1 MGRLNKSLF
10 AIVSQREVAPR
21 SFLLQLEG
29 DTSAITGSGQFVQVA
44 LPGRYLRRPISVCNV
59 TVPQAS
65 DQALGQDGHSYQ
77 APCQAPAQVQ
87 ALQASN
93 SLGRLTLLYKIMG
106 AGTDQMAAM
115 QPGDT
120 LELLTGLGKGFDTSA
135 CREKALLVGGGMG
148 VAPLYLLAQ
157 ELLAQGKQVQV
168 ILGFNQA
175 SEICLEDEFRA
186 LGSGLNTLSD
196 ADAKES
202 PSSSARLDVIISTA
216 DGSRGVKGF
225 VTDAIKTLAVSNADT
240 LSDADAASGGP
251 ASAPYD
257 YFYTCGPMV
266 MMKAVCALCPT
277 DGQASLEER
286 MGCGFGICYGCT
298 VATQDG
304 PRRVCADGPVFTKTQ
319 LGW

>member
-65 DQALGQDGHSYQ
+65 N
-77 APCQAPAQVQ
+77 PI
-87 ALQASN
+87 
-93 SLGRLTLLYKIMG
+93 GRLTLLYKIMG

-115 QPGDT
+115 RPGDT
-120 LELLTGLGKGFDTSA
+120 LELLTGLGNGFDTSA

-175 SEICLEDEFRA
+175 SEICLEEEFRA

-202 PSSSARLDVIISTA
+202 PSSSACLDVIVSTV

-225 VTDAIKTLAVSNADT
+225 VTDAIKTLA
-240 LSDADAASGGP
+240 GP
-251 ASAPYD
+251 ASTPYD

-286 MGCGFGICYGCT
+286 MDCGFGICYGCT

>member
-1 MGRLNKSLF
+1 MGRLHKSLF
-10 AIVSQREVAPR
+10 RIVSQREVAPR

-29 DTSAITGSGQFVQVA
+29 DTSAIAGSGQFVQVA

-65 DQALGQDGHSYQ
+65 GQA
-77 APCQAPAQVQ
+77 
-87 ALQASN
+87 
-93 SLGRLTLLYKIMG
+93 GRLTLLYKIMG

-120 LELLTGLGKGFDTSA
+120 LELLTGLGNGFDTSA

-175 SEICLEDEFRA
+175 SEICLEEEFRA
-186 LGSGLNTLSD
+186 LGVEVL
-196 ADAKES
+196 
-202 PSSSARLDVIISTA
+202 ISTA

-225 VTDAIKTLAVSNADT
+225 VTDAIKTLEGQGAAGRSPLNAT
-240 LSDADAASGGP
+240 SASFSTVDS
-251 ASAPYD
+251 ASASVEGSTTVGALASTDGSYD

-304 PRRVCADGPVFTKTQ
+304 PRRVCADGPVFTKTH

>member
-10 AIVSQREVAPR
+10 TIVSQKEVAPR

-44 LPGRYLRRPISVCNV
+44 LPGRYLRRPISVCNI
-59 TVPQAS
+59 TAPQTPG
-65 DQALGQDGHSYQ
+65 LTGH
-77 APCQAPAQVQ
+77 
-87 ALQASN
+87 
-93 SLGRLTLLYKIMG
+93 LTLLYKIMG

-115 QPGDT
+115 LPGER
-120 LELLTGLGKGFDTSA
+120 LELLTGLGNGFDTGA

-157 ELLAQGKQVQV
+157 ELLAQGKKVQV

-175 SEICLEDEFRA
+175 SEICLEEEFRA
-186 LGSGLNTLSD
+186 LGVEVL
-196 ADAKES
+196 
-202 PSSSARLDVIISTA
+202 ISTA

-225 VTDAIKTLAVSNADT
+225 VTDAIKTLGIPEPCA
-240 LSDADAASGGP
+240 
-251 ASAPYD
+251 YD

-277 DGQASLEER
+277 EGQASLEER

>member
-10 AIVSQREVAPR
+10 RIVSQREVAPR

-65 DQALGQDGHSYQ
+65 GQALGQDGHSSQ
-77 APCQAPAQVQ
+77 APCQAPVQVQ

-120 LELLTGLGKGFDTSA
+120 LELLTGLGNGFDTSA

-175 SEICLEDEFRA
+175 SEICLEEEFRA
-186 LGSGLNTLSD
+186 LGVEVL
-196 ADAKES
+196 
-202 PSSSARLDVIISTA
+202 ISTA

-225 VTDAIKTLAVSNADT
+225 VTDAIKTL
-240 LSDADAASGGP
+240 SG
-251 ASAPYD
+251 SYD

-286 MGCGFGICYGCT
+286 MGCGFGLCYGCT

>member
-10 AIVSQREVAPR
+10 TIVSQEEVAPR
-21 SFLLQLEG
+21 SFLLRLEG

-59 TVPQAS
+59 TAPQ
-65 DQALGQDGHSYQ
+65 DLGQADNLTRTSGR
-77 APCQAPAQVQ
+77 P
-87 ALQASN
+87 
-93 SLGRLTLLYKIMG
+93 GRLTLLYKIMG

-115 QPGDT
+115 RPGER
-120 LELLTGLGKGFDTSA
+120 LELLTGLGNGFDTSA
-135 CREKALLVGGGMG
+135 CLEKALLVGGGMG
-148 VAPLYLLAQ
+148 VAPLYLLAR
-157 ELLAQGKQVQV
+157 ELLAQGKKVRV

-175 SEICLEDEFRA
+175 SEICLEEEFRA
-186 LGSGLNTLSD
+186 LGVEVL
-196 ADAKES
+196 
-202 PSSSARLDVIISTA
+202 ISTA

-225 VTDAIKTLAVSNADT
+225 VTDAIKTLAVPNAAE
-240 LSDADAASGGP
+240 LSCSEATSGVAAGSAGGSAP
-251 ASAPYD
+251 DLASAPAYD

-277 DGQASLEER
+277 EGQASLEER

>member
-1 MGRLNKSLF
+1 MTRLHKSLF
-10 AIVSQREVAPR
+10 AIVSQKEVAPR

-44 LPGRYLRRPISVCNV
+44 LPGRYLRRPISVCNI
-59 TVPQAS
+59 TAPQTP
-65 DQALGQDGHSYQ
+65 DQVGGDTPVMPGLA
-77 APCQAPAQVQ
+77 
-87 ALQASN
+87 
-93 SLGRLTLLYKIMG
+93 GRLTLLYKIMG

-115 QPGDT
+115 RPGER
-120 LELLTGLGKGFDTSA
+120 LELLTGLGNGFDTSA

-148 VAPLYLLAQ
+148 VAPLYLLAR
-157 ELLAQGKQVQV
+157 ELLAQGKKVQV

-175 SEICLEDEFRA
+175 SEICLEEEFRA
-186 LGSGLNTLSD
+186 LGV
-196 ADAKES
+196 EV
-202 PSSSARLDVIISTA
+202 RISTA

-225 VTDAIKTLAVSNADT
+225 VTDAIKTLGTS
-240 LSDADAASGGP
+240 SADA
-251 ASAPYD
+251 YD

-277 DGQASLEER
+277 EGQASLEER

-304 PRRVCADGPVFTKTQ
+304 PRRVCADGPVFTKAQ

>member
-10 AIVSQREVAPR
+10 TIVSQREVAPR

-29 DTSAITGSGQFVQVA
+29 DTSAITSSGQFVQVA

-65 DQALGQDGHSYQ
+65 GEAASRS
-77 APCQAPAQVQ
+77 
-87 ALQASN
+87 QAS
-93 SLGRLTLLYKIMG
+93 SQVGRLTLLYKIMG
-106 AGTDQMAAM
+106 AGTDQMATM
-115 QPGDT
+115 QRGDT
-120 LELLTGLGKGFDTSA
+120 LELLTGLGNGFDTSA

-157 ELLAQGKQVQV
+157 ELLVQGKQVQV

-175 SEICLEDEFRA
+175 SEICLEDEFRS
-186 LGSGLNTLSD
+186 LGVEVL
-196 ADAKES
+196 
-202 PSSSARLDVIISTA
+202 ISTA

-225 VTDAIKTLAVSNADT
+225 VTDAIKTLAGSTASASAVDS
-240 LSDADAASGGP
+240 ASGSVGC
-251 ASAPYD
+251 STYD

>member
-59 TVPQAS
+59 TVPPAS
-65 DQALGQDGHSYQ
+65 GQALGQDGHSYQ

-120 LELLTGLGKGFDTSA
+120 LELLTGLGNGFDTST

-148 VAPLYLLAQ
+148 VAPLYLLAK
-157 ELLAQGKQVQV
+157 ELLEAGKKVQV

-186 LGSGLNTLSD
+186 LGVELL
-196 ADAKES
+196 
-202 PSSSARLDVIISTA
+202 ISTA

-225 VTDAIKTLAVSNADT
+225 VTDAIKELADHSTAGRSTLN
-240 LSDADAASGGP
+240 AASSAGS
-251 ASAPYD
+251 ASPFVDGQTVPYD

-277 DGQASLEER
+277 EGQASLEER

>member
-1 MGRLNKSLF
+1 MGRLSKSLF

-44 LPGRYLRRPISVCNV
+44 LPGRYLRRPISVCDV
-59 TVPQAS
+59 TVP
-65 DQALGQDGHSYQ
+65 
-77 APCQAPAQVQ
+77 
-87 ALQASN
+87 QASN

-115 QPGDT
+115 QTGDT
-120 LELLTGLGKGFDTSA
+120 LELLTGLGNGFDTSA

-186 LGSGLNTLSD
+186 LGVEVT
-196 ADAKES
+196 
-202 PSSSARLDVIISTA
+202 VSTA

-225 VTDAIKTLAVSNADT
+225 VTDAIKTL
-240 LSDADAASGGP
+240 SG
-251 ASAPYD
+251 SYD

-266 MMKAVCALCPT
+266 MMKAVCTLCPT

>member
-1 MGRLNKSLF
+1 MACLNKSLF
-10 AIVSQREVAPR
+10 RIVSQREVAPR
-21 SFLLQLEG
+21 SFLLVLEG

-44 LPGRYLRRPISVCNV
+44 LPGRYLRRPISVCDV
-59 TVPQAS
+59 AAPQ
-65 DQALGQDGHSYQ
+65 DPGQADNLTRTSGR
-77 APCQAPAQVQ
+77 P
-87 ALQASN
+87 
-93 SLGRLTLLYKIMG
+93 GRLTLLYKIMG

-120 LELLTGLGKGFDTSA
+120 LELLTGLGNGFDTSA

-148 VAPLYLLAQ
+148 VAPLYLLAK
-157 ELLAQGKQVQV
+157 ELLEAGKKVQV

-175 SEICLEDEFRA
+175 SEICLEEEFRA

-202 PSSSARLDVIISTA
+202 PSSSACLDVIVSTA

-240 LSDADAASGGP
+240 LSDADAASSGP

>member
-1 MGRLNKSLF
+1 MACLNKSLF
-10 AIVSQREVAPR
+10 RIVSQREVAPR
-21 SFLLQLEG
+21 SFRLVLEG

-44 LPGRYLRRPISVCNV
+44 LPGRYLRRPISVCDV
-59 TVPQAS
+59 AAPPAS
-65 DQALGQDGHSYQ
+65 GQALGQDGHSYQ

-115 QPGDT
+115 KQGDT
-120 LELLTGLGKGFDTSA
+120 LELLTGLGHGFDTGA

-148 VAPLYLLAQ
+148 VAPLYLLAR
-157 ELLAQGKQVQV
+157 ELLAQGKKVQV

-175 SEICLEDEFRA
+175 SEICLEEEFRA

-202 PSSSARLDVIISTA
+202 PSSSAGLDVIVSTA

-225 VTDAIKTLAVSNADT
+225 VTDAIKTLA
-240 LSDADAASGGP
+240 GP

>member
-1 MGRLNKSLF
+1 MGRLHKSLF
-10 AIVSQREVAPR
+10 TIVSQKEVAPR

-59 TVPQAS
+59 T
-65 DQALGQDGHSYQ
+65 
-77 APCQAPAQVQ
+77 
-87 ALQASN
+87 ALQTPG
-93 SLGRLTLLYKIMG
+93 LTGHLTLLYKIMG

-115 QPGDT
+115 QPGER
-120 LELLTGLGKGFDTSA
+120 LELLTGLGNGFDTSA

-157 ELLAQGKQVQV
+157 ELLAQDKKVQV

-175 SEICLEDEFRA
+175 SEICLEEEFRA
-186 LGSGLNTLSD
+186 LGVEVL
-196 ADAKES
+196 
-202 PSSSARLDVIISTA
+202 ISTA

-277 DGQASLEER
+277 EGQASLEER

>member
-10 AIVSQREVAPR
+10 RIVSQREVAPR
-21 SFLLQLEG
+21 SILLQLEG

-59 TVPQAS
+59 TVPPASGQAI
-65 DQALGQDGHSYQ
+65 GQDGHSYQ
-77 APCQAPAQVQ
+77 APCQAPTQVQ

-115 QPGDT
+115 QPGDI

-186 LGSGLNTLSD
+186 LGVEVL
-196 ADAKES
+196 
-202 PSSSARLDVIISTA
+202 ISTA

-240 LSDADAASGGP
+240 LSDAAAASGGP

>member
-10 AIVSQREVAPR
+10 TIVSQREVAPR

-59 TVPQAS
+59 TLPQAS
-65 DQALGQDGHSYQ
+65 GQALGQDGHSYQ

-87 ALQASN
+87 ALQSYN

-106 AGTDQMAAM
+106 AGTDQMATM

-120 LELLTGLGKGFDTSA
+120 LELLTGLGNGFDTSA

-175 SEICLEDEFRA
+175 SEICLEEEFRA
-186 LGSGLNTLSD
+186 LGVEVL
-196 ADAKES
+196 
-202 PSSSARLDVIISTA
+202 ISTA

-225 VTDAIKTLAVSNADT
+225 VTDAIKTL
-240 LSDADAASGGP
+240 GG
-251 ASAPYD
+251 SAYD

-277 DGQASLEER
+277 EGQASLEER

>member
-10 AIVSQREVAPR
+10 TIVSQREVAPR

-59 TVPQAS
+59 TVPPASGQA
-65 DQALGQDGHSYQ
+65 
-77 APCQAPAQVQ
+77 
-87 ALQASN
+87 
-93 SLGRLTLLYKIMG
+93 GRLSLLYKIMG
-106 AGTDQMAAM
+106 AGTDQMATM
-115 QPGDT
+115 QRGDT
-120 LELLTGLGKGFDTSA
+120 LELLTGLGNGFDTSA

-175 SEICLEDEFRA
+175 SGICLEDEFRA
-186 LGSGLNTLSD
+186 LGVEVL
-196 ADAKES
+196 
-202 PSSSARLDVIISTA
+202 VSTA

-225 VTDAIKTLAVSNADT
+225 VTDAIKTLA
-240 LSDADAASGGP
+240 G
-251 ASAPYD
+251 SAYD

-277 DGQASLEER
+277 EGQASLEER

>member
-59 TVPQAS
+59 TAPQ
-65 DQALGQDGHSYQ
+65 DLGQADNLTRTSGR
-77 APCQAPAQVQ
+77 P
-87 ALQASN
+87 
-93 SLGRLTLLYKIMG
+93 GRLTLLYKIMG
-106 AGTDQMAAM
+106 AGTDQMATM
-115 QPGDT
+115 RPGDT
-120 LELLTGLGKGFDTSA
+120 LELLTGLGNGFDTSA

-186 LGSGLNTLSD
+186 LGVEVL
-196 ADAKES
+196 
-202 PSSSARLDVIISTA
+202 ISTA

-225 VTDAIKTLAVSNADT
+225 VTDAIKTLAEQDSAGRSTLNAIS
-240 LSDADAASGGP
+240 SDGSASPFVDGQTV
-251 ASAPYD
+251 PYD

-277 DGQASLEER
+277 EGQASLEER

>member
-1 MGRLNKSLF
+1 MGRLHKSLF
-10 AIVSQREVAPR
+10 TIVSQKEVAPR

-59 TVPQAS
+59 T
-65 DQALGQDGHSYQ
+65 
-77 APCQAPAQVQ
+77 
-87 ALQASN
+87 ALQTPG
-93 SLGRLTLLYKIMG
+93 LTGHLTLLYKIMG

-115 QPGDT
+115 QPGER
-120 LELLTGLGKGFDTSA
+120 LELLTGLGNGFDTSA

-157 ELLAQGKQVQV
+157 ELLAQDKKVQV

-175 SEICLEDEFRA
+175 SEICLEEEFRA
-186 LGSGLNTLSD
+186 LGVEVL
-196 ADAKES
+196 
-202 PSSSARLDVIISTA
+202 ISTA

-225 VTDAIKTLAVSNADT
+225 VTDAIKTLGIPNAAELSCSEAT
-240 LSDADAASGGP
+240 LGVVAGSAGGSAP
-251 ASAPYD
+251 DLASASAYD